1 MGMWSCCGRAGAGM
15 NVNHLLKHLS
25 KPLAQAWAQSPP
37 HPYADVLLSG
47 RDTEF
52 IETTQRLRS
61 PGLHAETS
69 SF

>member
-1 MGMWSCCGRAGAGM
+1 MGMSSCCGRAGAGM
-15 NVNHLLKHLS
+15 NVNHLLIHLS
-25 KPLAQAWAQSPP
+25 EPLAQAWAQSPP

-52 IETTQRLRS
+52 IETTQCLRS
-61 PGLHAETS
+61 PSLHTETF